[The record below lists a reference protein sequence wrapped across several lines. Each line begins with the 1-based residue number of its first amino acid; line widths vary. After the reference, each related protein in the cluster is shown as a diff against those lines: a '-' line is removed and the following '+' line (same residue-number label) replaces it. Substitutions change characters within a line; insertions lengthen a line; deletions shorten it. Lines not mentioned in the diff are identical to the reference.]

1 MEGFTEFVQSQYLVD
16 GYFRDSDAIDA
27 YWESIEPPQIIET
40 ISDATNDTYLK
51 INQQKEGVKSYN
63 MPTSTVADYY
73 FTYVC
78 GRS

>member
-1 MEGFTEFVQSQYLVD
+1 MEFLQTQYLVEE
-16 GYFRDSDAIDA
+16 YFTDTDAIYA
-27 YWESIEPPQIIET
+27 YWDSIDPPKIVEE

-51 INQQKEGVKSYN
+51 ANQQKDGVKSYN

-73 FTYVC
+73 FTYVK